1 MSAASGPAE
10 GSRVSE
16 DGEKIVGWGRGNN
29 KNQHVIGARSQRA
42 RMDLGLCGARDKIRR
57 DQPASWMPLSSK
69 GGRRSFFCRVPLAM
83 PHCSEMLLLF
93 FFRGVCRKELQRED
107 GAFRGVLTMR
117 VVKFGAAV
125 AALFAASAPA
135 LAESTVLR
143 NVTVIDGT
151 GAPAKPN
158 SAIVMTDG
166 KIAYVGPMAGLKA
179 PAGARDVD
187 LAGKF
192 VMPGIIDSHVHLG
205 MMHDV
210 TQDEKFE
217 TPQNVEDDLK
227 QYAAYG
233 VTAVQVLGTDK
244 DFVLDMRNK
253 QRKSRPTMARIFS
266 AGRGVVMKGGY
277 GGLLGVTQPIST
289 PEEARKLVD
298 EQAAKGVDLI
308 KLWMD
313 DERKTIPVKMTYA
326 ISKAVIDQAH
336 KHKLRAVAH
345 IFYLADAKELLREGV
360 DGFGHMVRDVPV
372 DQEFLNLMK
381 TKGAWQVSPTL
392 SREMAYSL
400 AIMPWLNDNF
410 FTRGVTPGTLDALRS
425 PQRQKN
431 VMLGPTRFPGLP
443 YEKKVF
449 WDMDRT
455 VFQALE
461 NYQAMVKAGVNT
473 GMGTDSGPNGRYP
486 GFNAHEEMQMEVM
499 AGRTPMDAIKSA
511 TSDNARWLGD
521 KTIGSIETGK
531 WADLL
536 VLEKNPLDDIRNTQM
551 IAQVYVAGNSAP
563 TVWQT
568 CRGRAANACA
578 GKSTDAPH
586 MPY

>member
-1 MSAASGPAE
+1 MHGLKLGTMALLAAGL
-10 GSRVSE
+10 VS
-16 DGEKIVGWGRGNN
+16 
-29 KNQHVIGARSQRA
+29 
-42 RMDLGLCGARDKIRR
+42 
-57 DQPASWMPLSSK
+57 
-69 GGRRSFFCRVPLAM
+69 
-83 PHCSEMLLLF
+83 
-93 FFRGVCRKELQRED
+93 
-107 GAFRGVLTMR
+107 
-117 VVKFGAAV
+117 
-125 AALFAASAPA
+125 PA
-135 LAESTVLR
+135 LAETTVLR

-151 GAPAKPN
+151 GAAAKPN

-179 PAGARDVD
+179 PAGAKTVD
-187 LAGKF
+187 LSGKF
-192 VMPGIIDSHVHLG
+192 VMPGIIDSHVHVG
-205 MMHDV
+205 MMKDV

-217 TPQNVEDDLK
+217 TPENVQADLK

-233 VTAVQVLGTDK
+233 VTAVEVLGTDK
-244 DFVLDMRNK
+244 DFVLEMRNQ
-253 QRKSRPTMARIFS
+253 QRKGRPTMARLFS
-266 AGRGVVMKGGY
+266 AGRGAVMKGGY
-277 GGLLGVTQPIST
+277 GGLVGVTNPIST

-298 EQAAKGVDLI
+298 EQAAKGVDVI

-313 DERKTIPVKMTYA
+313 DERKTIPVKMTYEV
-326 ISKAVIDQAH
+326 SKAIIDQAH
-336 KHKLRAVAH
+336 KHHLRAVAH
-345 IFYLADAKELLREGV
+345 VFYLADAKELLRQGV
-360 DGFGHMVRDVPV
+360 DGFGHMVRDQPV

-381 TKGAWQVSPTL
+381 SKGAWQVSPTL

-400 AIMPWLNDNF
+400 AIMPWLQDPF
-410 FTRGVTPGTLDALRS
+410 FIRGVTPGTLDALRS
-425 PQRQKN
+425 PAREKA
-431 VMLGPTRFPGLP
+431 VVTGFTRFPGLP

-449 WDMDRT
+449 ADMDRT
-455 VFQALE
+455 LFQAVE

-486 GFNAHEEMQMEVM
+486 GFNAHEELQMEVIL
-499 AGRTPMDAIKSA
+499 AGRSPMDAIKSA

-521 KTIGSIETGK
+521 KTIGSIEQGK

-551 IAQVYVAGNSAP
+551 INQVYIAGNSVP

-568 CRGRAANACA
+568 CRDRPANACT